1 MILPRT
7 IRALRFTLA
16 LLTTITAPAALAEGV
31 AADKSEIRFV
41 ANQLGVNVEGR
52 FKRFKANV
60 NFRPNTLQSSKAEF
74 EIDLS
79 SVDLAS
85 EDSEREV
92 KGPMW
97 FDARRFPAAR
107 FASTSF
113 RDLGGGKYQM
123 AGKLSIKGITR
134 DVTLPF
140 TITRDNAGNR
150 VAESTFNLKRLEF
163 KVGEGEWGDPDTI
176 ADNVVVR
183 VRMVLTPD
191 A

>member
-1 MILPRT
+1 MKGPAM
-7 IRALRFTLA
+7 RAARFGLA
-16 LLTTITAPAALAEGV
+16 LMLALGSAQALAEGV

-60 NFRPNTLQSSKAEF
+60 NFRPNALPSSKAEF

-92 KGPMW
+92 KGSMW
-97 FDARRFPAAR
+97 FDAKRFPVAR
-107 FASTSF
+107 FTSTSF

-123 AGKLSIKGITR
+123 SGKLSMKGITR

-140 TITRDNAGNR
+140 AVTRDSAGNR
-150 VAESTFNLKRLEF
+150 VAESSFSLKRLEF
-163 KVGEGEWGDPDTI
+163 KVGEGEWGDPDTVSD
-176 ADNVVVR
+176 AVSVR
-183 VRMVLTPD
+183 VRMVLTPEG
-191 A
+191 

>member
-1 MILPRT
+1 MKIEGM
-7 IRALRFTLA
+7 RALRATLIA
-16 LLTTITAPAALAEGV
+16 LLVAGAQHAWAEGV
-31 AADKSEIRFV
+31 AVDKSEIRFV

-60 NFRPNTLQSSKAEF
+60 SFRPNALQSSKAEF

-92 KGPMW
+92 RGAMW
-97 FDARRFPAAR
+97 FDARRFPVAR
-107 FASTSF
+107 FTSTSF
-113 RDLGGGKYQM
+113 RDAGGGKYQM
-123 AGKLSIKGITR
+123 SGKLSMKGITR

-140 TITRDNAGNR
+140 AITRDSAGNR
-150 VAESTFNLKRLEF
+150 IAESTFGLKRLDF
-163 KVGEGEWGDPDTI
+163 KVGEGEWGDPDTV

-183 VRMVLTPD
+183 VRMVLTPEG
-191 A
+191 